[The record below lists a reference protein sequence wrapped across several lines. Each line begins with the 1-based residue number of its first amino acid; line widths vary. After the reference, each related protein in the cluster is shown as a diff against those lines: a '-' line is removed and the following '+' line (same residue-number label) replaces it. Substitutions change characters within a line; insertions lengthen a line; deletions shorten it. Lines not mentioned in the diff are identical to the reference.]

1 MKEKWICFRPHKEN
15 KEGLCKRKGILHS
28 LTQLTWVPSNNQTFT
43 SLNNLLHMLP
53 EGTEN

>member
-15 KEGLCKRKGILHS
+15 KEGLCKRKEILHS
-28 LTQLTWVPSNNQTFT
+28 LTELTWVPSNNQTIT
-43 SLNNLLHMLP
+43 SLNNLLQMLS